1 MRALGLYFLFGV
13 FLSAVFRGGG
23 TIPLL
28 QAWLMDGMSMGSA
41 VAFMITG
48 PSNSI
53 CNDIFFCY
61 RTAGKPVRV
70 TPLLDNYLPVF
81 DMSEETALDKHVE
94 EQIETAV
101 LAVTERKS
109 GIPKATEE
117 QRKLHA
123 YVADLNRQTPA
134 FNNGRKICCS
144 GI

>member
-1 MRALGLYFLFGV
+1 M
-13 FLSAVFRGGG
+13 
-23 TIPLL
+23 
-28 QAWLMDGMSMGSA
+28 
-41 VAFMITG
+41 
-48 PSNSI
+48 
-53 CNDIFFCY
+53 
-61 RTAGKPVRV
+61 
-70 TPLLDNYLPVF
+70 
-81 DMSEETALDKHVE
+81 DKHVE

-123 YVADLNRQTPA
+123 HVADLNRQTPT